1 MNDPVREAMQEVVKE
16 TMSEEERLW
25 RRVVLNAVIQHLG
38 EMTPGHVFDEY
49 VALKGPVIEKYL
61 PLIERLAQTGL
72 LSVIVRPEALKEA
85 EENEEITWEIIDAWD
100 NGSIWLEV
108 GEATMLKPKK
118 QPEALACPPGLGDN

>member
-25 RRVVLNAVIQHLG
+25 RLVELNAVIQHLG

-49 VALKGPVIEKYL
+49 VALKGPVI
-61 PLIERLAQTGL
+61 
-72 LSVIVRPEALKEA
+72 
-85 EENEEITWEIIDAWD
+85 ENEEITWEIIDAWD